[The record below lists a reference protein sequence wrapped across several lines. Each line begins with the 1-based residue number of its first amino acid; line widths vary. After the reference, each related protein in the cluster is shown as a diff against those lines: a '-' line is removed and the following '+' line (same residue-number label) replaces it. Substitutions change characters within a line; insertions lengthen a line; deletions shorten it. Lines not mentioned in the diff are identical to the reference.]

1 MSTTDLIALAAAL
14 CLLVAPLSL
23 AGLALMNAGFA
34 RSRAAAHAVLSA
46 LVATASAAIGFL
58 VLGCAFFGAPSHHI
72 TVHGTPWGVIG
83 SAHTFLRGVDFHSL
97 NASLTAGFLLFAA
110 ALVAVI
116 PLGTGTDRWRF
127 YPMALSSALVA
138 ALPFAIFA
146 HWIWG
151 GGWLSQLGA
160 IDAGGSSA
168 IAAVGGLSAL
178 SITWLLG
185 PRQGK
190 YDDGGMALPGHNMVM
205 VLFGCLLTLPVGSA
219 SPRPRR
225 YSLARLRLRP
235 SRSSRP
241 TRCSEPLPD
250 CSPLSGSLARATA
263 RPMHLCAPTASSP
276 AWSPSE
282 PVATSSSPWRPLPS
296 DSPSAW
302 FCPSASNASTALA
315 STIPAAPSRS
325 SDSAD
330 LWGTFAAGAVAQGH
344 PAQWLAQLA
353 VISALLGMV
362 LPITHLL
369 HFIVNR
375 FSPQRVSAEGEQM
388 GMDMHELG
396 AGAYPEL
403 QQVMKDQFHR

>member
-1 MSTTDLIALAAAL
+1 MSTTDLTAIAAAL
-14 CLLVAPLSL
+14 CLLVTPLSL

-72 TVHGTPWGVIG
+72 TVHGTPWGIIG

-190 YDDGGMALPGHNMVM
+190 YDDGGIALPGHNMVM
-205 VLFGCLLTLPVGSA
+205 VLFGCLLTLAGWIGLTATSALLFGSA
-219 SPRPRR
+219 TPAAIPLIAANTLFGASAGLLATLWVTRSR
-225 YSLARLRLRP
+225 YGKADAS
-235 SRSSRP
+235 
-241 TRCSEPLPD
+241 
-250 CSPLSGSLARATA
+250 
-263 RPMHLCAPTASSP
+263 LCANGFLAGMVAVGASCHIIVPVEAAAIGLAIGVVLPFSVECLDRLGFDD
-276 AWSPSE
+276 PSGAIT
-282 PVATSSSPWRPLPS
+282 VFGLGG
-296 DSPSAW
+296 
-302 FCPSASNASTALA
+302 
-315 STIPAAPSRS
+315 
-325 SDSAD
+325 

-344 PAQWLAQLA
+344 PAQWLVQLA

-362 LPITHLL
+362 LPITHLVHL
-369 HFIVNR
+369 LVNR
-375 FSPQRVSAEGEQM
+375 FSPQRVSGDGEQM